1 MSEVSQS
8 LRFQWLVSA
17 HRAFRHAGREVINC
31 TAYMDAIGQHS
42 FADKLSAVPGLDA
55 DRTNCTAYMDAN
67 GQHSLADKL
76 RAVPDR

>member
-1 MSEVSQS
+1 
-8 LRFQWLVSA
+8 
-17 HRAFRHAGREVINC
+17 
-31 TAYMDAIGQHS
+31 MDAIGQHS
-42 FADKLSAVPGLDA
+42 LANKLRNVPGLDA